1 MIKSELRIQSF
12 GSSYDPMLSGIAR
25 GLADLYP
32 PVEHPS
38 VAAEPYEQ
46 EVDFTPEQNEDDR

>member
-1 MIKSELRIQSF
+1 MIKSELRIHSF
-12 GSSYDPMLSGIAR
+12 GSSYDPVLSGIAR

-38 VAAEPYEQ
+38 VTAEPDEQ
-46 EVDFTPEQNEDDR
+46 RMDFTPEQDEDDR